1 MENDKNKVL
10 STEELLEEGKRE
22 RLLRELAESGRPLT
36 IHLTNDFAFK
46 KAFHNKKALTGLLS
60 ALLDIPA
67 KEIKKLEFPDT
78 FLHGDYADDREGI
91 LDVRVHLNDRRRI
104 NIEIQVRPYPFWEER
119 SLFYLSKMY
128 TDGFSKGRSYEELE
142 ECIHISILGFDLLHA
157 DHFYS
162 TIRLMDEKTHTV
174 YSDKLGLR
182 MLYLN
187 QLECASKEES
197 EQEVYKWAKL
207 ISAKDWKVLIEM
219 AENNEYM
226 KATVEEM
233 EKINSDESLRYLY
246 LKKEMALSD
255 ETTIRNYY
263 MGKGREEGIAEGI
276 AEGIE
281 EGQRLMLRLLKS
293 MMKDGMGQAE
303 FDRLE
308 TETAF
313 RNEMLEKYKE

>member
-1 MENDKNKVL
+1 
-10 STEELLEEGKRE
+10 
-22 RLLRELAESGRPLT
+22 
-36 IHLTNDFAFK
+36 
-46 KAFHNKKALTGLLS
+46 
-60 ALLDIPA
+60 
-67 KEIKKLEFPDT
+67 
-78 FLHGDYADDREGI
+78 
-91 LDVRVHLNDRRRI
+91 
-104 NIEIQVRPYPFWEER
+104 
-119 SLFYLSKMY
+119 
-128 TDGFSKGRSYEELE
+128 
-142 ECIHISILGFDLLHA
+142 
-157 DHFYS
+157 
-162 TIRLMDEKTHTV
+162 
-174 YSDKLGLR
+174 

-263 MGKGREEGIAEGI
+263 TGKGREEGE
-276 AEGIE
+276 
-281 EGQRLMLRLLKS
+281 RLMLRLLRS
-293 MMKDGMGQAE
+293 MLKDGLGQEE

-308 TETAF
+308 TDKEF
-313 RNEMLEKYKE
+313 MNEMIEKYIK

>member
-1 MENDKNKVL
+1 
-10 STEELLEEGKRE
+10 
-22 RLLRELAESGRPLT
+22 
-36 IHLTNDFAFK
+36 
-46 KAFHNKKALTGLLS
+46 
-60 ALLDIPA
+60 
-67 KEIKKLEFPDT
+67 
-78 FLHGDYADDREGI
+78 
-91 LDVRVHLNDRRRI
+91 
-104 NIEIQVRPYPFWEER
+104 
-119 SLFYLSKMY
+119 
-128 TDGFSKGRSYEELE
+128 
-142 ECIHISILGFDLLHA
+142 
-157 DHFYS
+157 
-162 TIRLMDEKTHTV
+162 MDEKTHTV

-187 QLECASKEES
+187 QLEHASKEES

-207 ISAKDWKVLIEM
+207 ISAKDWKVLTEM

-263 MGKGREEGIAEGI
+263 TGKGREEGI

-308 TETAF
+308 TDTAF